1 MAAMSQPLRIMG
13 AATPP
18 QMMEQQ
24 TSPDSFPQP
33 SSPQLSY
40 LAIPAPTVPT
50 EVSGMD
56 QENGVLI
63 LDVTSTKDAED
74 CVLEFAQALQAN
86 RARGGW
92 TAFSVAI
99 ADRATTVGIRRESY
113 PPPTPRPDKPPKM
126 PSLRKVRALSP
137 FTPLK
142 QNIYRVQGLLGRCLW
157 IYNFLECI
165 GFRTSGW

>member
-1 MAAMSQPLRIMG
+1 MAAMSQLLRIMG
-13 AATPP
+13 AATPL
-18 QMMEQQ
+18 QMMEQK

-50 EVSGMD
+50 EVYG
-56 QENGVLI
+56 NGSSKMRSWYWM
-63 LDVTSTKDAED
+63 VTSTKDAED

-99 ADRATTVGIRRESY
+99 ADRATIVGIRRESY
-113 PPPTPRPDKPPKM
+113 PPLHPK
-126 PSLRKVRALSP
+126 
-137 FTPLK
+137 T
-142 QNIYRVQGLLGRCLW
+142 
-157 IYNFLECI
+157 
-165 GFRTSGW
+165 